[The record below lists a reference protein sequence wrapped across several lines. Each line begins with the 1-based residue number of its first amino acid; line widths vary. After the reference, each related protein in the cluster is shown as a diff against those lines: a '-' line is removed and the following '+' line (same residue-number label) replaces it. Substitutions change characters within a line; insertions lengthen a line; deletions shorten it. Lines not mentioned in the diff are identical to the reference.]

1 MIILIETLR
10 RHVTMM
16 SFQASFTFD
25 EFERGSTRWIWK
37 SDRAEDTYIYIT
49 NDVIT
54 LYSTSKDSIACIK
67 NNKIFD
73 ITGVRHINH
82 VLEYFIFN

>member
-1 MIILIETLR
+1 
-10 RHVTMM
+10 MM

-37 SDRAEDTYIYIT
+37 SGRAEYINIT

-54 LYSTSKDSIACIK
+54 LYSTSKDSITCMW

-73 ITGVRHINH
+73 IDKIERRLDI
-82 VLEYFIFN
+82 

>member
-1 MIILIETLR
+1 
-10 RHVTMM
+10 MM

-37 SDRAEDTYIYIT
+37 YIYIT

-73 ITGVRHINH
+73 IDITGVRHINH

>member
-1 MIILIETLR
+1 
-10 RHVTMM
+10 MM

-37 SDRAEDTYIYIT
+37 SGRAEYINIT

-54 LYSTSKDSIACIK
+54 WYSTSKDTITCMK

-73 ITGVRHINH
+73 ITEVRHINH
-82 VLEYFIFN
+82 VAEYFIFNY